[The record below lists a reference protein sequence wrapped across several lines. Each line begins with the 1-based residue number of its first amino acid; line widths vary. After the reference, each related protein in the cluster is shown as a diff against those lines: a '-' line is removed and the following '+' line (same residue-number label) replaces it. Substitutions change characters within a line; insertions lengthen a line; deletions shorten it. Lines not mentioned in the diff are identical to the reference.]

1 MLNFQV
7 VIFKFQIKIYHKRP
21 SPAPPAAKKGWRWM
35 AFSDGSQYHD
45 WIRQEKKML
54 FPKKTLVYLVQY
66 SIRTSNLWRL
76 PHVRQTTKKKT
87 VPPPPTPKIR
97 NVGGSSQD
105 STMGSWNSIMGV
117 HQGWFPKPTTPRLQG
132 GFAAVA
138 FRRDSGRSTIP
149 WELEFCGSPMLGV
162 GKTHLGNWIWCPSII
177 STYR

>member
-87 VPPPPTPKIR
+87 SPPAPPPKKKQEMWGEVPKIPQWGAGIPSWESIKVDSPNQLLQDSKVVSLQLRSAEILFVPPSPGEECT
-97 NVGGSSQD
+97 
-105 STMGSWNSIMGV
+105 
-117 HQGWFPKPTTPRLQG
+117 
-132 GFAAVA
+132 
-138 FRRDSGRSTIP
+138 
-149 WELEFCGSPMLGV
+149 PMLGV
-162 GKTHLGNWIWCPSII
+162 THLGNWIWCQSITI
-177 STYR
+177 